1 MPLNATKFIEI
12 ILYAAIIKWM
22 RLASINRNGVDDD
35 EN

>member
-1 MPLNATKFIEI
+1 MPINATKFIEI

-22 RLASINRNGVDDD
+22 GLASINRKGVNDD